1 MRKITLYTIL
11 ITVTALGACNKY
23 LDKEPDNRAKLT
35 DPKKV
40 SQLLGT
46 AYPQASYLVFNEAMS
61 DNAADK
67 VSGTEDVTN
76 ADSYA
81 FKDVQQSD
89 QDSPEYYWDACYEAI
104 AASNQALEA
113 CNSASDPE
121 NYKNQKGEALLT
133 RAYSHFMLVTLFA
146 KPYDATTASSDPGIP
161 YVTEP
166 ETVVIKQYERKT
178 IAYVYDM
185 IEKDLL
191 AGLPLINDAAYDV
204 LKYHFNRS
212 AANAFAARFYLYKK
226 DYQKTIEYATAAVP
240 DFLPNLRPWNTT
252 YQSLGL
258 NELPLEY
265 QRTTQPANLLLVSC
279 PSNYAYNFH
288 YATYRYALDPIL
300 KPQILKNPVQV
311 TGGSWSFV
319 SGSVGAQSNIAL
331 PKLHMRDFA
340 YENPSSNFGLQY
352 GTVCLFT
359 VEEVL
364 FNKAEAYA
372 YQGYIAEAINDLNI
386 YMSTRLT
393 GITPGNLPANRQIT
407 QSKILSYYN
416 NSVSIQEGLVKLILE
431 LKRAEYVQE
440 GMRWFDILRYK
451 IPVTHDLKSSAGMV
465 VSTEVLAPDDK
476 RRQLK
481 LPDAVKLSGI
491 TDLNR

>member
-1 MRKITLYTIL
+1 MNRIAIYSIIFGAL
-11 ITVTALGACNKY
+11 IFGGCNKY
-23 LDKEPDNRAKLT
+23 LEKEPDNRAKLT

-46 AYPQASYLVFNEAMS
+46 AYPQASYLTFNEAMS
-61 DNAADK
+61 DNANDK
-67 VSGTEDVTN
+67 GAGTIDPTN
-76 ADSYA
+76 ADPYM
-81 FKDVQQSD
+81 FKDVQDND
-89 QDSPEYYWDACYEAI
+89 QDSPEAYWDACYEAI
-104 AASNQALEA
+104 AAANQALEA
-113 CNSASDPE
+113 CNSAADPE
-121 NYKNQKGEALLT
+121 NYKTQRGEALIC
-133 RAYSHFMLVTLFA
+133 RAYAHFMLVTLFA
-146 KPYDATTASSDPGIP
+146 KPYDATTSSSDPGVP

-166 ETVVIKQYERKT
+166 ETVVIKNYERKT
-178 IAYVYDM
+178 VAYVYDM

-191 AGLPLINDAAYDV
+191 AGLPLINDATYNV
-204 LKYHFNRS
+204 PKYHFNRS

-226 DYQKTIEYATAAVP
+226 DYQKTIQYATAAVP

-252 YQSLGL
+252 YQSLGG

-279 PSNYAYNFH
+279 PSNYAYNFQ
-288 YATYRYALDPIL
+288 YATYRYGLDPVL
-300 KPQILKNPVQV
+300 RPQILKNPVQV
-311 TGGSWSFV
+311 TGGSWSFIV
-319 SGSVGAQSNIAL
+319 GSVGAQSNIAV

-340 YENPSSNFGLQY
+340 YDNPSANFGFQY

-372 YQGYIAEAINDLNI
+372 YEGFYTEAINDLNL

-393 GITPGNLPANRQIT
+393 GVTPGNLPANRQIT
-407 QSKILSYYN
+407 QAKILSYYN
-416 NSVSIQEGLVKLILE
+416 NSVSIQQGLVNLILE

-440 GMRWFDILRYK
+440 GMRWFDVLRYK
-451 IPVTHDLKSSAGMV
+451 IQVSHDIKSTGGTV
-465 VSTEVLAPDDK
+465 VSTEVLSPDDK